1 MLLTKR
7 HTAKAG
13 QEAGE
18 KGQISFF
25 FFFLDD
31 CGCVPIKL
39 YLRTLKL
46 ELHTTVMW
54 NKNHIL
60 FFSNIKRYK
69 NQIWLV
75 CHRKTGREAKL
86 ANPGFRTHLPDITMR
101 QVANITLTTS
111 CSRAWE
117 SESSSRLVSF
127 SSSNSQRRFWCLTSG
142 HTACEWQCQAGA
154 WVSWF
159 KSYLP
164 SPNRFQKS
172 KFKISSTATKSFCH
186 FSSALHHFF
195 SF

>member
-1 MLLTKR
+1 M
-7 HTAKAG
+7 
-13 QEAGE
+13 
-18 KGQISFF
+18 F
-25 FFFLDD
+25 
-31 CGCVPIKL
+31 
-39 YLRTLKL
+39 
-46 ELHTTVMW
+46 
-54 NKNHIL
+54 

-69 NQIWLV
+69 NQIWFV
-75 CHRKTGREAKL
+75 CHRKTGREAEL

-142 HTACEWQCQAGA
+142 HTACKWQCQAGA

-164 SPNRFQKS
+164 SPNGFQKS
-172 KFKISSTATKSFCH
+172 KFKISSTATKSFCY
-186 FSSALHHFF
+186 FSSAVHHFF
-195 SF
+195 FTLKEFILINTLKLRIQ